1 MDKEVINIS
10 LIALGESGVGKTSLS
25 TRFAKNT
32 FSDSYLATIG
42 IDFYVKEYVLPS
54 YTLKVSL
61 WDTAG
66 QEQLRAVTSN
76 TIKRA
81 NGVAICYDVTEQDSF
96 EQMSYWIQDVKE
108 KALEVPVIIIGNKID
123 CENLLFE
130 NEKQLAE
137 DFAKK
142 NDFQYF
148 RCSAKSGENV
158 EHAFFT
164 LLKLTFFDILFI
176 LRYAFLFYIVLNFF
190 LCPGEPG
197 QCPILSTINFKFFD
211 TLDTELFKIVNRFYV
226 ISKMLVHVLT

>member
-32 FSDSYLATIG
+32 FSESYLATIG
-42 IDFYVKEYVLPS
+42 IDFYLKEYELPS
-54 YTLKVSL
+54 YKLNVKL

-66 QEQLRAVTSN
+66 QEKLRAVTSGS
-76 TIKRA
+76 IKKA
-81 NGVAICYDVTEQDSF
+81 DGVAICYDITKQDSF

-108 KALEVPVIIIGNKID
+108 KALQVPVIIIGNKID

-130 NEKQLAE
+130 NEEQLAE

-164 LLKLTFFDILFI
+164 LLKLVMEHKKYDS
-176 LRYAFLFYIVLNFF
+176 NE
-190 LCPGEPG
+190 LCKWLKKEKKINVGKG
-197 QCPILSTINFKFFD
+197 MKSTKGKEDNSKKQD
-211 TLDTELFKIVNRFYV
+211 KKIKLEKE
-226 ISKMLVHVLT
+226 SPSDKKKKKCCK

>member
-25 TRFAKNT
+25 ARFAKNT

-81 NGVAICYDVTEQDSF
+81 NGVAICYDVTEQNSF
-96 EQMSYWIQDVKE
+96 EQMSYWIQNVKE
-108 KALEVPVIIIGNKID
+108 KTLKVPIIIIGNKID

-130 NEKQLAE
+130 NEQQLAE

-142 NDFQYF
+142 NNFQYF

-158 EHAFFT
+158 EHAF
-164 LLKLTFFDILFI
+164 LALIKLVIEDKGYESEELCKWLKKEKNICVGKGMKSKKGKDG
-176 LRYAFLFYIVLNFF
+176 NSKK
-190 LCPGEPG
+190 
-197 QCPILSTINFKFFD
+197 QDK
-211 TLDTELFKIVNRFYV
+211 KIKLEKE
-226 ISKMLVHVLT
+226 SPSDKKKKKCCK